1 MDLIFLG
8 EAAVICD
15 VAVILSKLAGRRVLG
30 IVGECF
36 VPSSQDVLQVDR
48 NGSPPGLPSLVEAGS
63 L

>member
-1 MDLIFLG
+1 MDLILLG

-15 VAVILSKLAGRRVLG
+15 AAVIPSKLARRRVLG

-36 VPSSQDVLQVDR
+36 VPSSQVDR
-48 NGSPPGLPSLVEAGS
+48 NGSPPGLPSLVEASS